1 MNKNII
7 VKGVNKMNL
16 EVTVDLDEVKSFIE
30 SPDFHQYLLAHTP
43 SFETAAFVL
52 QALLDAVESAATTL
66 DNA

>member
-1 MNKNII
+1 
-7 VKGVNKMNL
+7 MNL

-52 QALLDAVESAATTL
+52 QALLDAVESAATAL